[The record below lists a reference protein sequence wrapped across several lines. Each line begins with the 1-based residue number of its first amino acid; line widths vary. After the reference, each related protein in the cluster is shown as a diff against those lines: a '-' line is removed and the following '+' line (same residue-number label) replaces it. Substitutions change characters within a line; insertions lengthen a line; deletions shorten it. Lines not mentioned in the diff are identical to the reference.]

1 MQVKLSLDDI
11 QVTQIPS
18 HPNKMLWTGIVC
30 RVGSPSTYAPCG
42 TGGKLLVLTEEAA
55 TAAAPSMVNMP
66 LNCEWPDDFWN
77 SEAHEEAMTGHD
89 LDNVIG
95 TVTEAKVDNGAFICS
110 GIIWK
115 QNFPDVAYLVN
126 NAVESLGFSI
136 EGNINSATE
145 DDETVTATDIVF
157 TGLATLWKKCAAW
170 QNTEFLEL
178 VASRTNKDNQKQSE
192 VIEDMNEEQ
201 MKALLGEFLA
211 SVETKIGALED
222 KVNEVVDG
230 VKASVDKVAENVE
243 TVTASIEE
251 VKASVEAAKV
261 EAETKVEETPKIE
274 AKAEEPVKAPEP
286 TVLAPGQSVVANKDL
301 DQKDEVEA
309 KIAQINAST
318 MNPLEKCKAITKL
331 RLAQK

>member
-1 MQVKLSLDDI
+1 MQVKLSLSNI
-11 QVTQIPS
+11 EVTQVAQ
-18 HPNKMLWTGIVC
+18 HPNKMLWRGIVT
-30 RVGSPSTYAPCG
+30 RIDSPSDFAPCG
-42 TGGKLLVLTEEAA
+42 TGGKLLIISRNAA
-55 TAAAPSMVNMP
+55 VNAASTMVNMP
-66 LNCEWPDDFWN
+66 LNCVWPEDYYSN
-77 SEAHEEAMTGHD
+77 CPEQAMTDHD
-89 LDNVIG
+89 KDNVIG
-95 TVTEAKVDNGAFICS
+95 TVTESEVIEDGLVCG
-110 GIIWK
+110 GIVWK
-115 QNFPDVAYLVN
+115 QNFPDVAYMIN
-126 NAVESLGFSI
+126 NAVEALGFSI
-136 EGNINSATE
+136 EADILESTE
-145 DDETVTATDIVF
+145 DDETVTATNIVF
-157 TGLATLWKKCAAW
+157 TGLATLWKQCAAW
-170 QNTEFLEL
+170 QTTEFQQL